1 MRSLINAKISG
12 FRLWIIPEPLV
23 PRQEDRR
30 LGERDCIPGS
40 NVVDLVNDALRHRK
54 NFNPHGWRLFAKAL
68 SDVNIPEG
76 IVRNENRLKTIQDYK
91 IGALHQPE
99 LEEASSVATPPLP
112 GIRPK
117 ARKRRAQLARRPY
130 KWFK

>member
-1 MRSLINAKISG
+1 MKTRARQLVKKLKENLKEINNLKEKG
-12 FRLWIIPEPLV
+12 
-23 PRQEDRR
+23 
-30 LGERDCIPGS
+30 
-40 NVVDLVNDALRHRK
+40 
-54 NFNPHGWRLFAKAL
+54 LFAKAL

-76 IVRNENRLKTIQDYK
+76 IVRNENRLKTIPDYK

-99 LEEASSVATPPLP
+99 LEEASSVATAPLL

>member
-1 MRSLINAKISG
+1 MITWDDKAQ
-12 FRLWIIPEPLV
+12 LV
-23 PRQEDRR
+23 YEGKP
-30 LGERDCIPGS
+30 IPGS
-40 NVVDLVNDALRHRK
+40 NVVDLVNDADK

-68 SDVNIPEG
+68 SDVNIIEG
-76 IVRNENRLKTIQDYK
+76 IVRNENRLKTIRDYK

-99 LEEASSVATPPLP
+99 LEEASSVAIPPLQ

-130 KWFK
+130 KCFK